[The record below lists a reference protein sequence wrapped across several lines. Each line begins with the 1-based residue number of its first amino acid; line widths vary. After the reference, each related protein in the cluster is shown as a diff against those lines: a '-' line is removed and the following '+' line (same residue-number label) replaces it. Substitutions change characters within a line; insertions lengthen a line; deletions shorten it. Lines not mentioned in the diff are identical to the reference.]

1 MTDPD
6 WLKPI
11 VEAEKAA
18 TEGPWWDECGVIHNQ
33 HDAGDGP
40 HICVMRPGN
49 LYNNAAFIT
58 LMRTKAPDLLAML
71 RLLAEANAALL
82 ETWKHAGPQGSGQM
96 EKFDHAIRLARIADD
111 AYRTGVLPK
120 GD

>member
-18 TEGPWWDECGVIHNQ
+18 TEGPWVFSGDLCNGNHLEREGVRRPPII
-33 HDAGDGP
+33 DAIPCEQWQCEVANG
-40 HICVMRPGN
+40 R
-49 LYNNAAFIT
+49 FIALFRNET
-58 LMRTKAPDLLAML
+58 PRVRDML
-71 RLLAEANAALL
+71 RLLAEAAQEAIFHRGSPSSQARLCEAL
-82 ETWKHAGPQGSGQM
+82 E
-96 EKFDHAIRLARIADD
+96 
-111 AYRTGVLPK
+111 AYETGVLPK